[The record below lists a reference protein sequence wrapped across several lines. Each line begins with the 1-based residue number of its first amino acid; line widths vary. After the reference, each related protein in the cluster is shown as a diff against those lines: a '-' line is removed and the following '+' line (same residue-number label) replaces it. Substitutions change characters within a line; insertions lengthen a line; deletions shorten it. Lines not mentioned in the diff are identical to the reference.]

1 MTKRN
6 CSYRELLM
14 QAALQA
20 SPVIERPSADRAM
33 DQAAVQLQAR
43 CLSVYLG
50 FEALR
55 YRLHLQRV
63 SK

>member
-20 SPVIERPSADRAM
+20 SPVVERPAADR
-33 DQAAVQLQAR
+33 AAVQLQVR

>member
-1 MTKRN
+1 MTKRS

-20 SPVIERPSADRAM
+20 SPVVERPPA
-33 DQAAVQLQAR
+33 DQAARQLEAR
-43 CLSVYLG
+43 CLSVFLG

-55 YRLHLQRV
+55 YRLHLRRV